1 MSFSLLLWSPAG
13 SLAAG
18 SVAGVAVRD
27 LTFTLGIDLFAGTRL
42 DSSVA
47 YLVRT
52 VSLAFVN
59 PSINLIQSTCAQRT
73 LLRH

>member
-59 PSINLIQSTCAQRT
+59 PGWVHSWRA
-73 LLRH
+73 